1 MNERSSDN
9 PIYVIGTDAGGLANL
24 SSKLGNLIL
33 SSKRIVGPKRLLED
47 FNLWWESKGGGDHKP
62 EIFKTE
68 SPKAIVDCLKE
79 KENTTVVLASGD
91 PLWFGIGRQL
101 LENFPKERL
110 IFHPSPSSL
119 QLAFSRLGRPWQ
131 DVKWIS
137 LHGRDPSPLVEE
149 IEKEP
154 KVLALLPDP
163 NRGGAKE
170 IRRILISLGLEN
182 FFSFWIFE
190 QLGSPKEKIQ
200 LLLPKD
206 KLDKDLDPLHLVVLI
221 KNQNTIEL
229 PKNLPLFGIDDHIF
243 IQYSDR
249 PGLMTKKEIRVQIL
263 ASLELPEE
271 GVLWDLGAGVGSIG
285 LEAIRIRPNLQ
296 LMAADK
302 RSGSKNLI
310 HQNAERLNVNVTA
323 IFEEE
328 AKSLIDHSKIPAN
341 LANPDRVIIGG
352 GGANKIEIIQIAI
365 KSLQIN
371 GIIVI
376 PLAQLE
382 EIGLIKKAL
391 SSKCK
396 VSISQ
401 HHSSRGVA
409 ISNGTRLVPIN
420 PIIIVKGIKYKD

>member
-1 MNERSSDN
+1 MNESSRDK
-9 PIYVIGTDAGGLANL
+9 PIYVIGTDAGGLTNL

-33 SSKRIVGPKRLLED
+33 SSERIVGPRRLLED
-47 FNLWWESKGGGDHKP
+47 FSLWWESKGGGDHKP
-62 EIFKTE
+62 EVFKTE
-68 SPKAIVDCLKE
+68 SPKAIVDWLKE
-79 KENTTVVLASGD
+79 KEKTTVVLASGD

-101 LENFPKERL
+101 LENFPKGRL
-110 IFHPSPSSL
+110 NFHPSPSSL
-119 QLAFSRLGRPWQ
+119 QLAFARLGRPWQ

-137 LHGRDPSPLVEE
+137 LHGRDPSSLVEE
-149 IEKEP
+149 VEKGP

-163 NRGGAKE
+163 NRGGAEE
-170 IRRILISLGLEN
+170 IRRILISLGLEET
-182 FFSFWIFE
+182 FSFWIFE
-190 QLGSPKEKIQ
+190 QLGSQQEKIQ

-206 KLDKDLDPLHLVVLI
+206 KLDKGLHPLHLVVLI
-221 KNQNTIEL
+221 KNENTMEL
-229 PKNLPLFGIDDHIF
+229 PENLPLFGIEDHIF

-249 PGLMTKKEIRVQIL
+249 PGLMTKREIRVQIL
-263 ASLELPEE
+263 ASLELPYE

-285 LEAIRIRPNLQ
+285 LEAIRIRPNLL

-310 HQNAERLNVNVTA
+310 HQNAERLNVNVSA

-328 AKSLIDHSKIPAN
+328 AKSLIDNSKIPAN
-341 LANPDRVIIGG
+341 LANPDRIIIGG
-352 GGANKIEIIQIAI
+352 GGINKIEIIEIAI
-365 KSLQIN
+365 KSLQVN

-382 EIGLIKKAL
+382 EIGLIKKIL
-391 SSKCK
+391 DSKCK

-401 HHSSRGVA
+401 HQSSRGVA
-409 ISNGTRLVPIN
+409 ISKGTRLVPIN